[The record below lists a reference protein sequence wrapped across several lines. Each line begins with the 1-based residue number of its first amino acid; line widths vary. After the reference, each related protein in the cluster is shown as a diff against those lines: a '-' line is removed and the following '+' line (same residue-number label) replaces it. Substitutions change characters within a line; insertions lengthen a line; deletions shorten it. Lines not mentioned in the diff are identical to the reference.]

1 LPSQPAGRLGLAL
14 GSGSAGLGAG
24 DTVAIVERHGDPYA
38 LPHRIDHAANMRRLR
53 DAGCERVL
61 ALGSVGGLHPQYG
74 PGTFVCADDFIALG
88 AAATTLE
95 GRDAHRVRGFDREW
109 RGRVI
114 EAWNAEAE
122 PPLVDGGVYW
132 QTLGPRL
139 ETPAEIRH
147 IARDAD
153 VIGMT
158 IASECVAAAELGL
171 SYAAV
176 CTVVNYANGVG
187 DTPLTIEE
195 LHEGERHAREQLAA
209 ALASILPALAA
220 AAG

>member
-1 LPSQPAGRLGLAL
+1 MPGLAVL
-14 GSGSAGLGAG
+14 GGNATRGLDLDRDASFGM
-24 DTVAIVERHGDPYA
+24 DRHGSPYT
-38 LPHRIDHAANMRRLR
+38 LPHLIDHVANMRCLR

-74 PGTFVCADDFIALG
+74 PGTFICPDDFISLET
-88 AAATTLE
+88 AAPTLE
-95 GRDAHRVRGFDREW
+95 GRDAHRVLGFDAQWRE
-109 RGRVI
+109 RVVQVWSQ
-114 EAWNAEAE
+114 AAA
-122 PPLVDGGVYW
+122 PPPVDGGVYW

-171 SYAAV
+171 AYAAV
-176 CTVVNYANGVG
+176 CVVVNYANGVG
-187 DTPLTIEE
+187 EGDLSLEE
-195 LHEGERHAREQLAA
+195 LREGERQARAELAE
-209 ALASILPALAA
+209 ALDGVLPALA
-220 AAG
+220 